1 MKYDNVTRRDFIV
14 SAAALAASAT
24 VLRAA
29 PAVADSTII
38 DAPAAPAVGGPKI
51 IDAWG
56 HVSLPRFMSAEEYL
70 ALMDANGV
78 EAAIVG
84 TAATCPDLRELSR
97 TAVQFGDRLR
107 AIGMPMG
114 RSPQERIDCVTAQ
127 MECGFTGIRLQDE
140 LIAKEPGLLD
150 IVGKAGGVPYLEG
163 SQGYKVAASL
173 LADFLDRYPD
183 CVVSAT
189 HFAGPTDPA
198 ILAKDAAVA
207 RLFLHPRFLVIFS
220 RQGYM
225 DQEMRKP
232 WTRAVVELTGWD
244 RIMYGSEFPVALW
257 RDETYRST
265 QRWIDAVGL
274 TPAAEERNK
283 FFFENA
289 HRHFFTKRRPAKLID
304 PKWSRT
310 DWKTDAP
317 VWLFVKK
324 GVDLPEASHRKIMQ
338 AYLAQGGDARLGSY
352 RDYVTRLFVGMID
365 KMG

>member
-29 PAVADSTII
+29 PAAAHSTII
-38 DAPAAPAVGGPKI
+38 DAPAAPAGGGPKI

-70 ALMDANGV
+70 GLMDANGV
-78 EAAIVG
+78 DGAIVG

-97 TAVQFGDRLR
+97 AAVQFGDRLR

-163 SQGYKVAASL
+163 SQGYKVAAPL
-173 LADFLDRYPD
+173 LADFLDRYPE

-198 ILAKDAAVA
+198 ILVKDAAVA
-207 RLFLHPRFLVIFS
+207 RLFRHPRFLVIFS

-225 DQEMRKP
+225 DQEMLKP
-232 WTRAVVELTGWD
+232 WTRAIVEMTGWD

-265 QRWIDAVGL
+265 QRWIDVVGL
-274 TPAAEERNK
+274 TPTPEERNK
-283 FFFENA
+283 FFYENA

-365 KMG
+365 RT